1 MSKTKNTKNQAKAV
15 KRQKHTVVVLT
26 YKKFSFMYRIMFC
39 QYAKKWN
46 KLSKKQLLL
55 FLQLLFLIAIKM
67 CQISMMTNYEPNI
80 CF

>member
-39 QYAKKWN
+39 KYAKKNIEKAIIITSTITFSDCN
-46 KLSKKQLLL
+46 KNVSN
-55 FLQLLFLIAIKM
+55 FDD
-67 CQISMMTNYEPNI
+67 YELRT
-80 CF
+80 